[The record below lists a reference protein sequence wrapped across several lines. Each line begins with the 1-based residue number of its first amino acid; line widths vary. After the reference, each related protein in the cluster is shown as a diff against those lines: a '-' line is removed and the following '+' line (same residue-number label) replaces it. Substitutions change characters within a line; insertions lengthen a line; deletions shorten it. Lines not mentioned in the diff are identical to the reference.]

1 MRAAGPILTLLYS
14 ASIVLGQT
22 DLALVGGTIYASP
35 TEEPI
40 KNGVVLIRRGKISAV
55 GSRALLQ
62 VPSSFRSLNCS
73 GLTIT
78 AGFWNSHVHF
88 FERKWADA
96 AAIPGPEL
104 SLQLQEM
111 VTRYGFTSVF
121 DVGSVWQNT
130 RRIRDRIE
138 AGELPGP
145 GIRSTGEVLIAPGA
159 APAASVLGILGYM
172 ALRNPEIADAAQATE
187 ATRKLLDAGVDGIKV
202 HLQTAIPESAIRAAV
217 TEANRA
223 GKPVFV
229 HPSTRQD
236 VLTAVRAGADV
247 IAHTTPRSPWD
258 EGTVAA
264 MKGRRVALVPTLSL
278 WRHLLRHD
286 RTSAQEQSIN
296 AAIGQLRSWVAAE
309 GAVLFGTDLG
319 ATEYDPRDE
328 YTLMAA
334 SGMSFTQILAALTTV
349 PAQRFGVEKQMGRIA
364 VGLEADL
371 VALKDDPTKNI
382 RALADVR
389 YTLRAGK
396 IIFRSGL

>member
-1 MRAAGPILTLLYS
+1 MRAAWPILTLLCS
-14 ASIVLGQT
+14 ASIPGQT
-22 DLALVGGTIYASP
+22 DLALVGGTIYVSP

-40 KNGVVLIRRGKISAV
+40 KNGVVLIQRGKISAV

-88 FERKWADA
+88 FERKWEDA

-138 AGELPGP
+138 SGELPGP
-145 GIRSTGEVLIAPGA
+145 GIRSMGEVLIAPGA

-172 ALRNPEIADAAQATE
+172 TLRNPEIADAAQATE

-202 HLQTAIPESAIRAAV
+202 HLQSAIPESAIRAAV

-247 IAHTTPRSPWD
+247 IAHTTPRSPWN
-258 EGTVAA
+258 EETIAA
-264 MKGRRVALVPTLSL
+264 MKGRRVALIPTLSL
-278 WRHLLRHD
+278 WKHLLRHD

-309 GAVLFGTDLG
+309 GTVLFGTDLG
-319 ATEYDPRDE
+319 ATEYDPSDE
-328 YTLMAA
+328 YTFMAA

-349 PAQRFGVEKQMGRIA
+349 PAQRFGVEKQLGRIA

-382 RALADVR
+382 RALSDVR

>member
-1 MRAAGPILTLLYS
+1 MRAVWPILTWLCS
-14 ASIVLGQT
+14 ASVVLGQT
-22 DLALVGGTIYASP
+22 DLALVGGTIYVSP

-40 KNGVVLIRRGKISAV
+40 KNGVVLIQRGKISAV

-88 FERKWADA
+88 FERKWEDA
-96 AAIPGPEL
+96 AAIPVPEL

-145 GIRSTGEVLIAPGA
+145 GIRSMGEVLIAPGA

-172 ALRNPEIADAAQATE
+172 TLRNPEIADAAQATE

-202 HLQTAIPESAIRAAV
+202 HLQTEIPESAIRAAV

-247 IAHTTPRSPWD
+247 IAHTTPRSPWN
-258 EGTVAA
+258 EETIAA
-264 MKGRRVALVPTLSL
+264 MKGRRVALIPTLSL
-278 WRHLLRHD
+278 WKHLLRHD

-309 GAVLFGTDLG
+309 GTVLFGTDLG
-319 ATEYDPRDE
+319 ATEYDPSDE
-328 YTLMAA
+328 YTFMAA

-349 PAQRFGVEKQMGRIA
+349 PAQRFGVEKQLGRIA

-382 RALADVR
+382 RALSDVR

>member
-1 MRAAGPILTLLYS
+1 MRAAWPILTLLCS
-14 ASIVLGQT
+14 ASIPGQT
-22 DLALVGGTIYASP
+22 DLALVGGTIYVSP

-40 KNGVVLIRRGKISAV
+40 KNGVVLIQRGKISAV

-88 FERKWADA
+88 FERKWEDA

-104 SLQLQEM
+104 SLQRQEI

-121 DVGSVWQNT
+121 AAGSVWQNT

-172 ALRNPEIADAAQATE
+172 TLRNPEIADAAQATE

-223 GKPVFV
+223 GKPLFV
-229 HPSTRQD
+229 HPTTRQD

-247 IAHTTPRSPWD
+247 IAHTTPRSPWN
-258 EGTVAA
+258 EETIAA
-264 MKGRRVALVPTLSL
+264 MKGRRVALIPTLSL
-278 WRHLLRHD
+278 WKHLLRHD

-309 GAVLFGTDLG
+309 GTVLFGTDLG
-319 ATEYDPRDE
+319 ATEYDPSDE
-328 YTLMAA
+328 YTFMAA

-349 PAQRFGVEKQMGRIA
+349 PAQRFGVEKQLGRIA

-382 RALADVR
+382 RALSDVR

>member
-1 MRAAGPILTLLYS
+1 MLTLLCS
-14 ASIVLGQT
+14 AAVVPGQT
-22 DLALVGGTIYASP
+22 DLALVGGTIYVSP
-35 TEEPI
+35 AEEPI
-40 KNGVVLIRRGKISAV
+40 KNGVVLIQRGKISAV

-62 VPSSFRSLNCS
+62 VPSSFRSLNCA

-88 FERKWADA
+88 FERKWEDA

-130 RRIRDRIE
+130 RRIRNRIE
-138 AGELPGP
+138 SGELPGP

-159 APAASVLGILGYM
+159 VPAASVLGILGYM
-172 ALRNPEIADAAQATE
+172 TLRNPEIADAAQATE

-236 VLTAVRAGADV
+236 VLTAVRAGADI

-258 EGTVAA
+258 EETVAA
-264 MKGRRVALVPTLSL
+264 MKGRRVALIPTLSL
-278 WRHLLRHD
+278 WKYLLRHD

-296 AAIGQLRSWVAAE
+296 AAISQLRSWVAAE

-319 ATEYDPRDE
+319 ATEYDPSDE
-328 YTLMAA
+328 YTFMAA
-334 SGMSFTQILAALTTV
+334 SGMSFTQILASLTTV
-349 PAQRFGVEKQMGRIA
+349 PAQRFGADKQLGRIA
-364 VGLEADL
+364 VGLDADL

-382 RALADVR
+382 RALSDVR

>member
-1 MRAAGPILTLLYS
+1 MRAAWPILTLLCS
-14 ASIVLGQT
+14 ASIPGQT
-22 DLALVGGTIYASP
+22 DLALVGGTIYVSP

-40 KNGVVLIRRGKISAV
+40 KNGVVLIQRGKISAV

-73 GLTIT
+73 GRTIT

-88 FERKWADA
+88 FERKWEDA

-138 AGELPGP
+138 SGELPGP
-145 GIRSTGEVLIAPGA
+145 GIRSMGEVLIAPGA

-172 ALRNPEIADAAQATE
+172 TLRNPEIADAAQATE

-247 IAHTTPRSPWD
+247 IAHTTPRSPWN
-258 EGTVAA
+258 EETIAA
-264 MKGRRVALVPTLSL
+264 MKGRRVALIPTLSL
-278 WRHLLRHD
+278 WKHLLRHD

-296 AAIGQLRSWVAAE
+296 AAIAQLRSWVAAE
-309 GAVLFGTDLG
+309 GTVLFGTDLG
-319 ATEYDPRDE
+319 ATEYDPSDE
-328 YTLMAA
+328 YTFMAA

-349 PAQRFGVEKQMGRIA
+349 PAQRFGVEKQLGRIA

-382 RALADVR
+382 RALSDVR